1 MKKIYVTKVLKS
13 SKGET
18 ELDFENREKFGW
30 KDWDEQDYIE
40 IPKNYED
47 DGQEPIDIDKILKIL
62 QHAKDRHGVTH
73 VNIRYH
79 EGHHGYYIDAFEMR
93 ESTQEEIEG
102 YENKFKEIKKID
114 KELNELHDKMEKL
127 MKIRQQKKK

>member
-1 MKKIYVTKVLKS
+1 MKKIYVTKVHKAS
-13 SKGET
+13 QGET

-30 KDWDEQDYIE
+30 EDWDKQDYIE

-47 DGQEPIDIDKILKIL
+47 DGQEPIEIDKMLRIL
-62 QHAKDRHGVTH
+62 QHAKDRLSATH
-73 VNIRYH
+73 VSIRYH
-79 EGHHGYYIDAFEMR
+79 EDHHGYYISTFEMR
-93 ESTQEEIEG
+93 ESTQEEIDK
-102 YENKFKEIKKID
+102 YEDKVKEVRKID